1 MNHQMSDLSGKTAF
15 VTGGS
20 RGIGAA
26 IARRLAADGA
36 NVALT
41 YVSGEDRA
49 RAVVAEIEAA
59 GGRAIAIRADNR
71 DTGALEA
78 AVERAVSVYG
88 GIDILINNA
97 GIFPTGEIAEVGL
110 EEVDRTIDINLRAP
124 IVAARAA
131 ARHLG
136 EGGRIITIGSN
147 LAQRVPW
154 PGISLYA
161 MSKAGLVGLTK
172 GLARDLGSRGITVNI
187 VHPGSTD
194 TDMNPADG
202 EMAEPQR
209 GLMAIPR
216 YNEAADVAGLVAWLA
231 GPEGRSVTGAE
242 FTIDGG
248 ANV

>member
-1 MNHQMSDLSGKTAF
+1 M

-36 NVALT
+36 SVAVT
-41 YVSGEDRA
+41 YVNGEA
-49 RAVVAEIEAA
+49 QAQSVVGEIVSA
-59 GGRAIAIRADNR
+59 GGRAMAIRADNR
-71 DTGALEA
+71 DDAALEA
-78 AVERAVSVYG
+78 AVERTVAVLG
-88 GIDILINNA
+88 GLNILVNNA
-97 GIFPTGEIAEVGL
+97 GIFSSGTIDEVTL
-110 EEVDRTIDINLRAP
+110 EELDRTIAINLRAP
-124 IVAARAA
+124 VVAAMAA
-131 ARHLG
+131 AGHMP

-147 LAQRVPW
+147 LAVRVPW

-172 GLARDLGSRGITVNI
+172 GLARDLGLRGINVNI

-202 EMAEPQR
+202 ELSDPQR

-216 YNEAADVAGLVAWLA
+216 YNEADDVAGLVAWLA
-231 GPEGRSVTGAE
+231 GPEGRSITGAE

-248 ANV
+248 ANI

>member
-1 MNHQMSDLSGKTAF
+1 MQRLSGKVAM

-36 NVALT
+36 SVAVT
-41 YVSGEDRA
+41 YVNGEA
-49 RAVVAEIEAA
+49 QAQSVVGEIVSA
-59 GGRAIAIRADNR
+59 GGRAMAIRADNR
-71 DTGALEA
+71 DDAALEA
-78 AVERAVSVYG
+78 AVERTVAVLG
-88 GIDILINNA
+88 GLNILVNNA
-97 GIFPTGEIAEVGL
+97 GIFSSGTIDEVTL
-110 EEVDRTIDINLRAP
+110 EELDRTIAINLRAP
-124 IVAARAA
+124 VVAAMAA
-131 ARHLG
+131 AGHMP

-147 LAQRVPW
+147 LAVRVPW

-172 GLARDLGSRGITVNI
+172 GLARDLGLRGINVNI

-202 EMAEPQR
+202 ELSDPQR

-216 YNEAADVAGLVAWLA
+216 YNEADDVAGLVAWLA
-231 GPEGRSVTGAE
+231 GPEGRSITGAE

-248 ANV
+248 ANI

>member
-1 MNHQMSDLSGKTAF
+1 MQQLNGKVAL

-26 IARRLAADGA
+26 IARRLAAEGA
-36 NVALT
+36 SVAVT
-41 YVSGEDRA
+41 YVSSEA
-49 RAVVAEIEAA
+49 PAQSVVDELVSA
-59 GGRAIAIRADNR
+59 GGRAMAIRADNC
-71 DTGALEA
+71 DAAALEA
-78 AVERAVSVYG
+78 AVERTVEEFG
-88 GIDILINNA
+88 GLDILINNA
-97 GIFPTGEIAEVGL
+97 GIFPTGTIEGVTL
-110 EEVDRTIDINLRAP
+110 EELDRTIAINLRAP
-124 IVAARAA
+124 VVAAMAA
-131 ARHLG
+131 VGHMP

-147 LAQRVPW
+147 LAVRVPW

-172 GLARDLGSRGITVNI
+172 GLARDLGPRGINVNI

-202 EMAEPQR
+202 EYADPQR
-209 GLMAIPR
+209 NLMAIPR
-216 YNEAADVAGLVAWLA
+216 YNEAADVAGLVTWLA

-248 ANV
+248 ANS

>member
-1 MNHQMSDLSGKTAF
+1 MQQLNGKVAMI
-15 VTGGS
+15 TGGS

-26 IARRLAADGA
+26 IARRLAAEGA
-36 NVALT
+36 SVAVT
-41 YVSGEDRA
+41 YVNGEA
-49 RAVVAEIEAA
+49 QAQTVVDEITSA
-59 GGRAIAIRADNR
+59 GGRALAIRADNV
-71 DTGALEA
+71 DAAAIEA
-78 AVERAVSVYG
+78 AIERTVAELG
-88 GIDILINNA
+88 GLDILINNA
-97 GIFPTGEIAEVGL
+97 GIFPTGTIEEATL
-110 EEVDRTIDINLRAP
+110 EELDRTIAINLRAP
-124 IVAARAA
+124 AVAVMAA
-131 ARHLG
+131 ATHLP
-136 EGGRIITIGSN
+136 EGGRIVTIGSN

-172 GLARDLGSRGITVNI
+172 GMARDLGPRGINVNI

-202 EMAEPQR
+202 ELSDPQR

-216 YNEAADVAGLVAWLA
+216 YNEADDVAGLVAWLA

-248 ANV
+248 ANI

>member
-1 MNHQMSDLSGKTAF
+1 MQRLSGKVAL

-26 IARRLAADGA
+26 IARRLAEEGA
-36 NVALT
+36 AVVMT
-41 YVSGEDRA
+41 YVNGEAQAQSVVDGIVSTGGQA
-49 RAVVAEIEAA
+49 TAV
-59 GGRAIAIRADNR
+59 RADNR
-71 DTGALEA
+71 DAAALEA
-78 AVERAVSVYG
+78 AVERTVAELG
-88 GIDILINNA
+88 GLDILINNA
-97 GIFPTGEIAEVGL
+97 GIFPTGTIEEVTL
-110 EEVDRTIDINLRAP
+110 EELDRTIAINLRAP
-124 IVAARAA
+124 VVAAMAVVG
-131 ARHLG
+131 HMP

-147 LAQRVPW
+147 LAVRVPW

-172 GLARDLGSRGITVNI
+172 GLARDLGPRGINVNV

-202 EMAEPQR
+202 ELSDPQR
-209 GLMAIPR
+209 SLMAIPR
-216 YNEAADVAGLVAWLA
+216 YNEAGDVAGLVAWLA

-248 ANV
+248 ANI

>member
-1 MNHQMSDLSGKTAF
+1 MEQLKGKVAL

-26 IARRLAADGA
+26 VARRLAAEGV

-41 YVSGEDRA
+41 YVGEEDKA
-49 RAVVAEIEAA
+49 RSVVAEIESS
-59 GGRAIAIRADNR
+59 GGQAMAIRADNR
-71 DTGALEA
+71 DVEALEA
-78 AVERAVSVYG
+78 AVEQVVSSWA

-97 GIFPTGEIAEVGL
+97 GIFPTGVISDVSL
-110 EEVDRTIDINLRAP
+110 EDIDRTIDINLRGP
-124 IVAARAA
+124 IIATRAV
-131 ARHLG
+131 ARHMQ
-136 EGGRIITIGSN
+136 EDGRIITIGSN

-161 MSKAGLVGLTK
+161 MSKAALVGLTK
-172 GLARDLGSRGITVNI
+172 GLARDLGPQGINVNI

-194 TDMNPADG
+194 TDMNPATG
-202 EMAEPQR
+202 ELADLQR
-209 GLMAIPR
+209 SLMAIPR
-216 YNEAADVAGLVAWLA
+216 YNDAADVAGLVAWLV

>member
-1 MNHQMSDLSGKTAF
+1 MQRFSGKVAM

-26 IARRLAADGA
+26 NARRLAGEGA
-36 NVALT
+36 AVALT
-41 YVSGEDRA
+41 YANGEAQAQSVVDGIVS
-49 RAVVAEIEAA
+49 V
-59 GGRAIAIRADNR
+59 GGRAMAMRADNR
-71 DTGALEA
+71 DAAALEA
-78 AVERAVSVYG
+78 AVERTVAELG
-88 GIDILINNA
+88 GLDILINNA
-97 GIFPTGEIAEVGL
+97 GIFPSGTIEEATL
-110 EEVDRTIDINLRAP
+110 EELDRTIAINLRAP
-124 IVAARAA
+124 VVTAMAAV
-131 ARHLG
+131 RHMP

-147 LAQRVPW
+147 LAVRVPW

-172 GLARDLGSRGITVNI
+172 GLARDLGPRGISVNV

-202 EMAEPQR
+202 ELSDPQR
-209 GLMAIPR
+209 SLMAIPR
-216 YNEAADVAGLVAWLA
+216 YNEADDVAGLVTWLA

-248 ANV
+248 ANI